1 MSLETM
7 ETPNVLKKTIIFG
20 ILLGIISV
28 ITSIISLYITKTAT
42 GLFTSAILA
51 GAINYVLFIAVAVF
65 FTIALR
71 KAIGGYWSF
80 STALKTIFIM
90 FAINAVISTIGTIV
104 INQVMPNLQEES
116 IDNTMNLTIELLEST
131 GVNDE
136 QIDAKIAEI
145 EQQKEDLA
153 NLTIGQQI
161 KGLMVYFLLYFVV
174 ALVFAAIFKKEKPV
188 FYKVPAA
195 DPAFPEDDNQIT
207 PQT

>member
-1 MSLETM
+1 MSLENN
-7 ETPNVLKKTIIFG
+7 ETPNILKKTIIYG
-20 ILLGIISV
+20 VLLGVFSL
-28 ITSIISLYITKTAT
+28 ITSVISLYITKTAT
-42 GLFTSAILA
+42 GLITSAILA
-51 GAINYVLFIAVAVF
+51 GVINYVLFIAVAVF

-90 FAINAVISTIGTIV
+90 FAINTVISTLGTMMV
-104 INQVMPNLQEES
+104 NQMMPTLQEES
-116 IDNTMNLTIELLEST
+116 IDNTLNLTIELLEST
-131 GVNDE
+131 GVSDE

-174 ALVFAAIFKKEKPV
+174 ALIFAAIFKKEKPI
-188 FYKVPAA
+188 FYKVPASN
-195 DPAFPEDDNQIT
+195 PAFPEDDNQIS
-207 PQT
+207 PNS